1 MRADEEQV
9 CVVLCTVP
17 NEEVATAVVRAA
29 LQGRAAACVNVLPG
43 VRSHYWWEGRLQADT
58 EQLLIIKTTRARYP
72 ALQAAVREA
81 HPYDVPELIVL
92 DTVDG
97 WPPYLA
103 WVAQE
108 ARPQKDA

>member
-17 NEEVATAVVRAA
+17 SEEAA
-29 LQGRAAACVNVLPG
+29 SALARSVLQARTAACVNVLPG
-43 VRSHYWWEGRLQADT
+43 VRSHYWWEGRLQEDG
-58 EQLLIIKTTRARYP
+58 EWLLIMKTTRARYG

-81 HPYDVPELIVL
+81 HPYAVPEIMAL
-92 DTVDG
+92 DVAEG

-108 ARPQKDA
+108 ARPAKNA

>member
-17 NEEVATAVVRAA
+17 SEDVASAVAQAVLHA
-29 LQGRAAACVNVLPG
+29 RAAACVNVLPG
-43 VRSHYWWEGRLQADT
+43 VRSHYWWDGALQADS
-58 EQLLIIKTTRARYP
+58 ELLLVIKTTRARYP
-72 ALQAAVREA
+72 ALQAAVRQA
-81 HPYDVPELIVL
+81 HPYEVPEIIAL
-92 DTVDG
+92 DVAEG

-108 ARPQKDA
+108 ARPHKDA